1 MLVYIVAHAE
11 NKEEGGE
18 EEEEDN
24 IDKETKMVFKEARI
38 WIRRR

>member
-11 NKEEGGE
+11 NKEEGG